1 MGRREAVGVAGR
13 RHDHRV
19 TGRTTDGNSEPLVRW
34 GSSHQDREYAGE
46 MGDPCLEIVDAVS
59 KSEAE
64 AAAYRQGFH
73 SPTGLW
79 AHPLQG
85 GLE

>member
-19 TGRTTDGNSEPLVRW
+19 TGRTADRNCDPLVRW
-34 GSSHQDREYAGE
+34 GSYHQAREYTRE
-46 MGDPCLEIVDAVS
+46 IGDRCLGIVEAAT

-64 AAAYRQGFH
+64 AATRRQGCRG
-73 SPTGLW
+73 PTGLW
-79 AHPLQG
+79 AHPVER
-85 GLE
+85 GLR